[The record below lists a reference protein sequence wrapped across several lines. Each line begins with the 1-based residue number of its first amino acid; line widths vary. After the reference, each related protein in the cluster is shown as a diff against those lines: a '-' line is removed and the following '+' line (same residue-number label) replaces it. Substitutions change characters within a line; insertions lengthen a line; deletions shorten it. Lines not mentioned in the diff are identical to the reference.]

1 MTQAVFSEMSISH
14 NLDDS
19 VWQALSSAAWKTAKI
34 QMFYDPGDRD
44 RMFCFSAGRKVA
56 DVLKIENSEVDV
68 QYYEDAKEDP
78 VARPLLSAKFPVLQW
93 VADKKQTDEEKT
105 DLRNV
110 ADKEKTEL
118 RSVTMPGASLSTS
131 LRYTLLGG
139 ILKTIAEDRAGQY
152 RLKRQKW
159 SQKIDATQGTDQQK
173 SIQIESMKK
182 WEHEQKL
189 QKSEWD
195 NTLAKVKMALR
206 VAQELSGSDTSLP
219 ELQVRLHAERLFLL
233 SR

>member
-1 MTQAVFSEMSISH
+1 MSIAYY
-14 NLDDS
+14 LDLAAKDHS
-19 VWQALSSAAWKTAKI
+19 IDIWQVLSSAAWETAKI
-34 QMFYDPGDRD
+34 QMFYDPVDCD
-44 RMFCFSAGRKVA
+44 HRMFCFSAGRKVA

-68 QYYEDAKEDP
+68 QYYEDAKEDL
-78 VARPLLSAKFPVLQW
+78 VARPLLSAKLPVLQW
-93 VADKKQTDEEKT
+93 DFEQTDEEKT

-131 LRYTLLGG
+131 LRYTLLYG
-139 ILKTIAEDRAGQY
+139 ILNTIAEDRAVQCT
-152 RLKRQKW
+152 LKRQKW
-159 SQKIDATQGTDQQK
+159 SQKIDATQDTDQQK
-173 SIQIESMKK
+173 LIQIESMKK
-182 WEHEQKL
+182 WEHEQQL
-189 QKSEWD
+189 QTSEWD